1 MEWTLAFLTLS
12 YLLVN
17 VIYSLMGPFYPTT
30 ALNKG
35 VSPIFIGAVFSMMPA
50 ASFVAS
56 PFIGNSLDKISR
68 RGALVLGLAF
78 QVAGMSLLGLSP
90 DFDQFWFVAS
100 GLVSRL
106 LSGLSLALVTTA
118 CEH

>member
-30 ALNKG
+30 ALDKG
-35 VSPIFIGAVFSMMPA
+35 VTPIFIGAVFSMMPA
-50 ASFVAS
+50 ASFLAS
-56 PFIGNSLDKISR
+56 PFVGNSLEKITR
-68 RGALVLGLAF
+68 RGALLLGLAL
-78 QVAGMSLLGLSP
+78 QVAGMALLGTSP
-90 DFDQFWFVAS
+90 DLDKFWFVAC
-100 GLVSRL
+100 GLFSRL

-118 CEH
+118 CEC